1 MVLYDHHKR
10 ILAISDQTLEM
21 LGYQS
26 VEKFRQEVY
35 DIAQLFVKRPGYLHE
50 FRSFHWIDYV
60 LTNATVTHR
69 TILRTKTGKEIETFV
84 NVNQLSSIKDMLSYY
99 LVTFEFNTCSDCDFN
114 HISPIQEHTQTPP
127 VQEKAK
133 PNKNGHTQKEKQN
146 NDATDKLPLEPGDF
160 QEPNLD
166 QIGEELNLGPD
177 IVEDFIKEYV
187 KHAIDKLP
195 QINQAIRDGNQK
207 ELYET
212 IHTLKGVAANLR
224 LKPAFEILSKM
235 KKTTPIQEAIG
246 IIEEFY
252 SYILFL
258 AKHYGIELPK
268 ELYLQLP
275 ATAPQPAD
283 QQPQNT
289 QPNNAPPPQNSPKPP
304 TKETPD
310 PVQECSSNPI
320 PLAQKAKELGLSLY
334 EYQEYLKELINEIK
348 LNLAYNNFSELHK
361 LASFARNLYLQ
372 ECAKYLDQVNVHQN
386 PELVKKC
393 IRDLEE
399 LKKAPNPFIVTFED
413 LQDALNL
420 VQIDKEDF
428 IDIIED
434 LIVELKT
441 LRSIKMK
448 KEKFLK
454 KAKQLKSVAE
464 SLRLSNLVL
473 LLSNIISNYPLD
485 DYSAK
490 QLEEAIEALET
501 NVKQL

>member
-26 VEKFRQEVY
+26 VEKFRQEIY

-84 NVNQLSSIKDMLSYY
+84 NVNQLTSIKDMLSYY
-99 LVTFEFNTCSDCDFN
+99 LVTFEFNPCSDCDFN
-114 HISPIQEHTQTPP
+114 HISPLQEQTQTPP
-127 VQEKAK
+127 KTQSLK
-133 PNKNGHTQKEKQN
+133 NKKKGPTQKETQKR
-146 NDATDKLPLEPGDF
+146 ATDKLPLKPKDF

-195 QINQAIRDGNQK
+195 QINEAIRENNQK

-224 LKPAFEILSKM
+224 LKPAFDILSKM
-235 KKTTPIQEAIG
+235 KKNTPIKEAIG

-258 AKHYGIELPK
+258 AKLYGIDLPK
-268 ELYLQLP
+268 ELYVQLP
-275 ATAPQPAD
+275 HTTPQPSD
-283 QQPQNT
+283 QQSQNT
-289 QPNNAPPPQNSPKPP
+289 QSNNVPPPQNSPKPP
-304 TKETPD
+304 TQEAPNLA
-310 PVQECSSNPI
+310 QECSSNPI
-320 PLAQKAKELGLSLY
+320 PLAQKAKEVGLSLY

-413 LQDALNL
+413 LKDALHL
-420 VQIDKEDF
+420 IQIDKEDF

-434 LIVELKT
+434 LIVELKA

-485 DYSAK
+485 DYNAK